1 MESIEELMHEIAIH
15 DNDPGYA
22 KHIPHRSDKKASSI
36 QHLRSRISRYNHTKE
51 IVKLFLRQEIP
62 PSFIKINNTSLLGL
76 ETAAQTHLTRT
87 IGSINQ
93 AYISFLD
100 TQSKLLSEKLSAC
113 LPNNWSFADVPK
125 LAKRLYSLEQKHL
138 DNYHTNLH
146 LRNPSIGIVTSGP
159 LIARIG
165 LPQYRNEE
173 LTKQIDFL
181 INRFTGSLQPHHI
194 TPFSGPVMEVP
205 SPTKKEF
212 ILRRLSNGIY
222 SIDKSTDPMKFET
235 EILNALSLGL
245 KFVPT
250 STLPYPLE
258 TLTSSFRDF
267 NHKLNWKMFWSLK
280 QQPTATR
287 SILDLPP
294 LRLRNKLPK
303 TKPPTHKNLSAFVN
317 SSYKTL
323 LDSLIRANK
332 QPFKPSTRDHQIKKM
347 LVFFKKNSND
357 YLIKPADKGGAIV
370 IIHTDFYR
378 DSIEKMLKDSKTFF
392 IPILSDPTTSLC
404 KDVHQMVDQLYKT
417 SLIDRRTR
425 DMILP
430 DEKSRCPSLYGLP
443 KIHSP
448 LMPFRPILSGN
459 GHPTE
464 NSSILIDYILQPIS
478 TSHPLYLKDTTDL
491 LNILSPH
498 SFPKGSLLFTL
509 DVVGMYTNIP
519 ISEALAAVKEAINTN
534 RGLLTRGKTYYH
546 PRAIMTLVDIVL
558 NKNFFK
564 FNNTFYHQKHGI
576 AMGTPCACTV
586 ADLFICHFMIK
597 AFKSCPFLP
606 LIYKQYRDDGFG
618 VWCHGPEELHKF
630 VDTLNNLHPT
640 IKFTMTTNPTVDYL
654 DVTLNIGI
662 DQKIQS
668 QTYYKKTAT
677 FDYLHPDS
685 NHPKHCKENITI
697 SQNIRHIRNCSQYS
711 TYNHHI
717 QLLKTKL
724 IQKGY
729 SLKLLEKKLK
739 IHAYRD
745 RAKLLK
751 YKKLNQ
757 LERIPLVVTFD
768 SKLPNIPNI
777 LKTNLETN
785 ELSKPNLDLI
795 GGTPIT
801 GYKIQDSLG
810 KKLIRAKFKK
820 QLLL

>member
-1 MESIEELMHEIAIH
+1 MEAIEELMHEIAIH
-15 DNDPGYA
+15 DNDPCYA
-22 KHIPHRSDKKASSI
+22 NHIPHLGVKNASKI
-36 QHLRSRISRYNHTKE
+36 QHLRSHISRYNHTKE
-51 IVKLFLRQEIP
+51 IIKLFLRQDIP
-62 PSFIKINNTSLLGL
+62 PSFIKTNNTLLLGMGA
-76 ETAAQTHLTRT
+76 AAQTSLAGT
-87 IGSINQ
+87 IRSINQ
-93 AYISFLD
+93 AYISYLD
-100 TQSKLLSEKLSAC
+100 TQSKLLSKKLSTL

-125 LAKRLYSLEQKHL
+125 LAKRLYSLEQGHL
-138 DNYHTNLH
+138 DSYHTGLH
-146 LRNPSIGIVTSGP
+146 LKNPSIGTVTSGP

-165 LPQYRNEE
+165 LPQYRNDE

-181 INRFTGSLQPHHI
+181 ITNFTKTLQSHP
-194 TPFSGPVMEVP
+194 TPYSGPVRQP
-205 SPTKKEF
+205 HSPAKKEF
-212 ILRRLSNGIY
+212 ILRKLSNGIY
-222 SIDKSTDPMKFET
+222 SIDKSTDPMNFDP

-250 STLPYPLE
+250 SSLPYPLE

-267 NHKLNWKMFWSLK
+267 NHKLNWKMFWFLK
-280 QQPTATR
+280 QQSTVTK

-303 TKPPTHKNLSAFVN
+303 TKPPSYKDLSAFIK
-317 SSYKTL
+317 SSHKTL
-323 LDSLIRANK
+323 LDNLIKINK
-332 QPFKPSTRDHQIKKM
+332 QPSKPSTRDHQIKKM
-347 LVFFKKNSND
+347 LTFFKKNSND

-392 IPILSDPTTSLC
+392 IPILSDPTTRLC
-404 KDVHQMVDQLYKT
+404 QDVHLMVDLLYKA
-417 SLIDRRTR
+417 SLIDRRTK

-519 ISEALAAVKEAINTN
+519 ISEALTAVNEAINTN
-534 RGLLTRGKTYYH
+534 KELLIRGKTCYH
-546 PRAIMTLVDIVL
+546 PKAIMTLVDIVL

-618 VWCHGPEELHKF
+618 VWTHGPEELHKF

-654 DVTLNIGI
+654 DVTLTIGI

-697 SQNIRHIRNCSQYS
+697 SQNIRHIRNCTQYS

-729 SLKLLEKKLK
+729 SLKLLEKKLQ

-751 YKKLNQ
+751 YKKRNQ
-757 LERIPLVVTFD
+757 LERIPLVVTYD
-768 SKLPNIPNI
+768 SRLPNIPKI
-777 LKTNLETN
+777 LKTNLESN
-785 ELSKPNLDLI
+785 KLSKLNLDLI

-810 KKLIRAKFKK
+810 KKLVRAKFKK